1 MGRLKY
7 LNRYFLRY
15 KRYLIPGIL
24 LTIVSN
30 FFAVYPAKIVSYSL
44 DLIVESLT
52 VYRVTN
58 GFSFQENYY
67 SFTIKTLAMLA
78 GLYLALA
85 LIKGVFMFFMRQTL
99 VVMSRHIEYDMKN
112 EIYEQYQK
120 LDQAFFKRNNTGD
133 LMTRISEDVSKV
145 RMYTGPALMYTVN
158 LVVMFMLVI
167 NGMVTVSPLL
177 TLYVLLPMPI
187 MAFLIYFINSKVL
200 KQSGIV
206 QKQLSSLSSLSQ
218 EVFSGVRVIKSYNR
232 SGFFVKLF
240 SKKSDEYKDASLQ
253 LVKYDALFF
262 PVILALIGLSTLL
275 TVYIGGREVIAGR
288 LNPGVIGE
296 FIIYINLLTWPVA
309 SVGWVSSMIQQAAA
323 SQERINEFL
332 NAKPEISNAEKP
344 LKPQIKGNVR
354 FNDVTFTYPD
364 TGITA
369 IKNLSFETEQG
380 QLIGITGRTG
390 SGKST
395 IAALLGRLYD
405 VKSGS
410 ITFEGIDISQIEL
423 SHLRRSI
430 GYVPQEVLLFSDSI
444 AENIA
449 FGTHKNVNAED
460 WENAARQA
468 GVLQNILD
476 FKEKFETK
484 IGERGVKLSGGQKQR
499 ISIARALI
507 NDPPILLFDDCL
519 SAVDAETEENIMM
532 HIMDVSKGKT
542 TFLISHKVSSLKR
555 CDQILVLD
563 QGKLSE
569 IGSHTALLQQNGY
582 YARIAK
588 LQSERE
594 EEA

>member
-1 MGRLKY
+1 MSRLKY
-7 LNRYFLRY
+7 LNRYFLTY
-15 KRYLIPGIL
+15 KRFLIPGIL
-24 LTIVSN
+24 FTVISN
-30 FFAVYPAKIVSYSL
+30 FFAVYPAKIVGYSI
-44 DLIVESLT
+44 DLLVETLNIFRAIGG
-52 VYRVTN
+52 YA
-58 GFSFQENYY
+58 FQENYY
-67 SFTIKTLAMLA
+67 YFTIKALALLA

-85 LIKGVFMFFMRQTL
+85 LVKGIFMFFMRQTL

-112 EIYEQYQK
+112 DIYAQYQK

-158 LVVMFMLVI
+158 LVVMFILVI
-167 NGMVTVSPLL
+167 YGMVSVSPLL
-177 TLYVLLPMPI
+177 TFYVLLPMPI
-187 MAFLIYFINSKVL
+187 MALMIYFINSKVL

-206 QKQLSSLSSLSQ
+206 QKKLSALSSMAQ

-232 SGFFVKLF
+232 SNFFVKRF
-240 SKKSDEYKDASLQ
+240 SKQSDDYKDESLE
-253 LVKYDALFF
+253 LIKYDALFF
-262 PVILALIGLSTLL
+262 PVILLLIGMSTLL
-275 TVYIGGREVIAGR
+275 TVYMGGREVIAGR

-296 FIIYINLLTWPVA
+296 FIIYVNILTWPVA
-309 SVGWVSSMIQQAAA
+309 SVGWVSSMVQQAAA

-332 NAKPEISNAEKP
+332 YAKPEIQNAP
-344 LKPQIKGNVR
+344 LTQNPSIHGNIQFKNVS
-354 FNDVTFTYPD
+354 FTYPD
-364 TGITA
+364 TGIQA
-369 IKNLSFETEQG
+369 IKSLSFETKPG

-405 VKSGS
+405 VSQGA
-410 ITFEGIDISQIEL
+410 ILFEGVDTKEIDL

-430 GYVPQEVLLFSDSI
+430 GYVPQEILLFSDSI

-449 FGTHKNVNAED
+449 FGTHKTTQMED

-476 FKEKFETK
+476 FKEKFETR

-519 SAVDAETEENIMM
+519 SAVDAETEENIMR
-532 HIMDVSKGKT
+532 HILDVSKGKT
-542 TFLISHKVSSLKR
+542 TFLISHKISTLKK

-563 QGKLSE
+563 QGQLTE
-569 IGSHTALLQQNGY
+569 TGTHEQLLASGGY
-582 YARIAK
+582 YAKIAK
-588 LQSERE
+588 LQSEPE
-594 EEA
+594 EN